1 MLSKKMKNIF
11 LFFSVLFLTIANA
24 QNAKQHTFKE
34 TNVTLKINID
44 QLYGTLTVPDEV
56 KKCQVALIIAGSG
69 PTDRN
74 GNNPMMKNNSLKM
87 LAEALAKNGIAS
99 LRFDKRG
106 IGESKA
112 SAITESSLV
121 FENYTE
127 DVKSWINFLK
137 LDKRFTQLTVIG
149 HSEGSLI
156 GMIAGAKANKFV
168 SIAGAGESADKLIK
182 SQIASKSNK
191 QLEDMTFPI
200 IDSLKSGNKVNKVD
214 PLLNSLFRPSIQPYL
229 ISWFKYDPQT
239 EIKKLT
245 VPVLVLQGNNDLQV
259 SVKDAESLAQ
269 ANKNSQLAII
279 DKMNHIM
286 KIIDGDKQANM
297 DSYNNE
303 TLPISE
309 VLIEKIV
316 SFIKK

>member
-1 MLSKKMKNIF
+1 MKNLF
-11 LFFSVLFLTIANA
+11 LFVSVLFFSIANA
-24 QNAKQHTFKE
+24 QTNNQDTFKE
-34 TNVTLKINID
+34 TNVTLKINVD
-44 QLYGTLTVPDEV
+44 QLYGTLTVPDNI
-56 KKCQVALIIAGSG
+56 KKCPVALLIAGSG

-87 LAEALAKNGIAS
+87 LAEALAKKGIAS
-99 LRFDKRG
+99 LRYDKRG

-127 DVKSWINFLK
+127 DAKSWINFLK
-137 LDKRFTQLTVIG
+137 QDKRFSQLTIIG

-156 GMIAGAKANKFV
+156 GMIAGAKANKFI
-168 SIAGAGESADKLIK
+168 SIAGAGESADQLIK

-191 QLEDMTFPI
+191 QIEEMTFPI
-200 IDSLKSGNKVNKVD
+200 IDSLKSGHKVNKVD

-229 ISWFKYDPQT
+229 ISWFKYDPKA
-239 EIKKLT
+239 EIKKLI
-245 VPVLVLQGNNDLQV
+245 VPILIVQGSNDLQV
-259 SVKDAESLAQ
+259 TVKDAENLVQ
-269 ANKNSQLAII
+269 TNKNSELIII

-286 KIIDGDKQANM
+286 KIIDGDNKANM
-297 DSYNNE
+297 ESYNNE

-309 VLIEKIV
+309 TMVNKIV

>member
-1 MLSKKMKNIF
+1 MKKIF
-11 LFFSVLFLTIANA
+11 LFTAFLFLTILNA
-24 QNAKQHTFKE
+24 QNTKQDTFKE

-44 QLYGTLTVPDEV
+44 QLYGTLTVPDDV
-56 KKCQVALIIAGSG
+56 NKCPVALIIAGSG

-112 SAITESSLV
+112 SAVTESSLV

-127 DVKSWINFLK
+127 DAKSWINFLK
-137 LDKRFTQLTVIG
+137 QDKRFTQLTVIG

-156 GMIAGAKANKFV
+156 GMIAGAKANKFI
-168 SIAGAGESADKLIK
+168 SIAGAGESADKLLK
-182 SQIASKSNK
+182 SQISSKSNK
-191 QLEDMTFPI
+191 QVEDMTFPI
-200 IDSLKSGNKVNKVD
+200 IDSLKAGNKVNKVD
-214 PLLNSLFRPSIQPYL
+214 PLLNSLFRASIQPYL
-229 ISWFKYDPQT
+229 ISWFKYDPQI

-245 VPVLVLQGNNDLQV
+245 VPVLIIQGNNDLQV
-259 SVKDAESLAQ
+259 SVKDAENLSQ
-269 ANKNSQLAII
+269 ANKNAELIII
-279 DKMNHIM
+279 DKMNHVL

-297 DSYNNE
+297 ASYNNE
-303 TLPISE
+303 NLPVSE
-309 VLIEKIV
+309 TMVNKIV

>member
-1 MLSKKMKNIF
+1 MKNLLLF
-11 LFFSVLFLTIANA
+11 LSVLFLTNANA
-24 QNAKQHTFKE
+24 QSPKQDTFKE
-34 TNVTLKINID
+34 TPATLKINND
-44 QLYGTLTVPDEV
+44 QLFGTLTIPDGI
-56 KKCQVALIIAGSG
+56 KKCPVALIISGSG

-87 LAEALAKNGIAS
+87 LAEELAKNGIAS

-106 IGESKA
+106 IGESKK

-137 LDKRFTQLTVIG
+137 QDKRFTQLTVIG

-156 GMIAGAKANKFV
+156 GMIASAKANKFV

-182 SQIASKSNK
+182 TQIASKSNK
-191 QLEDMTFPI
+191 QIEDMTFPI

-214 PLLNSLFRPSIQPYL
+214 PLLNSLFRASIQPYL
-229 ISWFKYDPQT
+229 ISWFKYDPQA
-239 EIKKLT
+239 EIKKLNI
-245 VPVLVLQGNNDLQV
+245 PVLIIQGNNDLQV
-259 SVKDAESLAQ
+259 SVKDAENLSKAKPHSELV
-269 ANKNSQLAII
+269 IV

-286 KIIDGDKQANM
+286 KIIDGDQKANM
-297 DSYNNE
+297 ESYANE
-303 TLPISE
+303 TLPVSE
-309 VLIEKIV
+309 TMVHKIV

>member
-1 MLSKKMKNIF
+1 MPLKMKNLF
-11 LFFSVLFLTIANA
+11 LFFTVLFLASANA
-24 QNAKQHTFKE
+24 QTTKQDTFTE

-44 QLYGTLTVPDEV
+44 QLFGTLTVPDGM
-56 KKCQVALIIAGSG
+56 KKGPVALIIAGSG

-74 GNNPMMKNNSLKM
+74 GNNPMMKNNSLKL

-106 IGESKA
+106 IGESKK

-127 DVKSWINFLK
+127 DAKSWINFLK
-137 LDKRFTQLTVIG
+137 QDKRFTQLTIIG

-156 GMIAGAKANKFV
+156 GMIASGKANKFV

-182 SQIASKSNK
+182 SQISSKSNK

-200 IDSLKSGNKVNKVD
+200 IDSLKAGNKVNKVD
-214 PLLNSLFRPSIQPYL
+214 PLLNSLFRASIQPYL
-229 ISWFKYDPQT
+229 ISWFKYDPQS
-239 EIKKLT
+239 EIKKLNI
-245 VPVLVLQGNNDLQV
+245 PVLIIQGNNDLQV
-259 SVKDAESLAQ
+259 SVKDAEELSKA
-269 ANKNSQLAII
+269 KTNSELVIV

-286 KIIDGDKQANM
+286 KIIEGDKQANM
-297 DSYNNE
+297 ESYSNE
-303 TLPISE
+303 NLPISE
-309 VLIEKIV
+309 TMVNKIV
-316 SFIKK
+316 SFIKE

>member
-1 MLSKKMKNIF
+1 M
-11 LFFSVLFLTIANA
+11 SVLFLSVTNA
-24 QNAKQHTFKE
+24 QNAKQDTFKE

-44 QLYGTLTVPDEV
+44 QLYGTLTVPDV
-56 KKCQVALIIAGSG
+56 TKKCPVALIIAGSG

-99 LRFDKRG
+99 LRYDKRG

-112 SAITESSLV
+112 SAPTESVLV

-127 DVKSWINFLK
+127 DAKSWINFLK
-137 LDKRFTQLTVIG
+137 QDKRFSQLIVIG

-156 GMIAGAKANKFV
+156 GMIAGAKANKFI
-168 SIAGAGESADKLIK
+168 SIAGAGESADKLLK
-182 SQIASKSNK
+182 EQISSKSNK
-191 QLEDMTFPI
+191 QIEDMTFPI

-214 PLLNSLFRPSIQPYL
+214 PLLNSLFRPGIQPYL

-245 VPVLVLQGNNDLQV
+245 VPVLIIQGNKDLQV
-259 SVKDAESLAQ
+259 NVADAESLSKAS
-269 ANKNSQLAII
+269 KNAELAIV
-279 DKMNHIM
+279 DKMNHIL
-286 KIIDGDKQANM
+286 KIIDGDNKANFE
-297 DSYNNE
+297 SYNNE
-303 TLPISE
+303 NLPISE
-309 VLIEKIV
+309 ELTNKIV

>member
-1 MLSKKMKNIF
+1 MKKIF
-11 LFFSVLFLTIANA
+11 LFTAFLFLTILNA
-24 QNAKQHTFKE
+24 QNTKQDTFKE

-44 QLYGTLTVPDEV
+44 QLYGALTVPDDV
-56 KKCQVALIIAGSG
+56 KKCPVALIIAGSG

-112 SAITESSLV
+112 SAVTESSLV

-127 DVKSWINFLK
+127 DAKSWINFLK
-137 LDKRFTQLTVIG
+137 QDKRFTQLTVIG

-156 GMIAGAKANKFV
+156 GMIAGAKANKFI
-168 SIAGAGESADKLIK
+168 SIAGAGESADKLLK
-182 SQIASKSNK
+182 SQISSKSNK
-191 QLEDMTFPI
+191 QVEDMTFPI
-200 IDSLKSGNKVNKVD
+200 IDSLKAGNKVNKVD
-214 PLLNSLFRPSIQPYL
+214 PLLNSLFRASIQPYL
-229 ISWFKYDPQT
+229 ISWFKYDPQI

-245 VPVLVLQGNNDLQV
+245 VTVLIIQGNNDLQV
-259 SVKDAESLAQ
+259 SVKDAENLSQ
-269 ANKNSQLAII
+269 ANKNAELVII
-279 DKMNHIM
+279 DKMNHVL

-297 DSYNNE
+297 ASYNNE
-303 TLPISE
+303 NLPVSE
-309 VLIEKIV
+309 TMVNKIV

>member
-1 MLSKKMKNIF
+1 MKNILLFAAF
-11 LFFSVLFLTIANA
+11 LSLTIVNA
-24 QNAKQHTFKE
+24 QSTKQHTFKE

-56 KKCQVALIIAGSG
+56 KKCPVALIIAGSG

-99 LRFDKRG
+99 LRYDKRG

-112 SAITESSLV
+112 SAVTETSLV

-127 DVKSWINFLK
+127 DAKSWINFLK

-156 GMIAGAKANKFV
+156 GMIAGAKANKFI
-168 SIAGAGESADKLIK
+168 SIAGAGESADKLLK
-182 SQIASKSNK
+182 SQISSKSNK
-191 QLEDMTFPI
+191 VIEDMTFPI

-214 PLLNSLFRPSIQPYL
+214 PMLNSLFRPSIQPYL

-245 VPVLVLQGNNDLQV
+245 VPILIIQGNNDLQV
-259 SVKDAESLAQ
+259 PVQDAENLSK
-269 ANKNSQLAII
+269 ANKNAELDII

-297 DSYNNE
+297 ESYNNE

-309 VLIEKIV
+309 TMTTKIV

>member
-229 ISWFKYDPQT
+229 ISWFKYDPKT

>member
-1 MLSKKMKNIF
+1 MKKIF
-11 LFFSVLFLTIANA
+11 LFTAFLFLTILNA
-24 QNAKQHTFKE
+24 QNTKQDTFKE

-44 QLYGTLTVPDEV
+44 QLYGTLTVPDDV
-56 KKCQVALIIAGSG
+56 NKCPVALIIAGSG

-112 SAITESSLV
+112 SAVTESSLV

-137 LDKRFTQLTVIG
+137 QDKRFTQLTVIG

-156 GMIAGAKANKFV
+156 GMIAGAKANKFI
-168 SIAGAGESADKLIK
+168 SIAGAGESADKLLK
-182 SQIASKSNK
+182 SQISSKSNK
-191 QLEDMTFPI
+191 QVEDMTFPI
-200 IDSLKSGNKVNKVD
+200 IDSLKTGNKVNKVD
-214 PLLNSLFRPSIQPYL
+214 PLLNSLFRASIQPYL
-229 ISWFKYDPQT
+229 ISWFKYDPQI

-245 VPVLVLQGNNDLQV
+245 VPVLIIQGNNDLQV
-259 SVKDAESLAQ
+259 SVKDAENLSQ
-269 ANKNSQLAII
+269 ANKNAELVII
-279 DKMNHIM
+279 DKMNHIL

-297 DSYNNE
+297 TSYNNE
-303 TLPISE
+303 TLPVSE
-309 VLIEKIV
+309 TMINKIV

>member
-1 MLSKKMKNIF
+1 MKKIF
-11 LFFSVLFLTIANA
+11 LFTAFLFLTILNA
-24 QNAKQHTFKE
+24 QNTKQDTFKE

-44 QLYGTLTVPDEV
+44 QLYGTLTVPDDV
-56 KKCQVALIIAGSG
+56 KKCPVALIIAGSG

-112 SAITESSLV
+112 SAVTESSLV

-127 DVKSWINFLK
+127 DAKSWINFLK
-137 LDKRFTQLTVIG
+137 QDKRFTQLTVIG

-156 GMIAGAKANKFV
+156 GMIAGAKANKFI
-168 SIAGAGESADKLIK
+168 SIAGAGEPADKLLK
-182 SQIASKSNK
+182 SQISSKSNK
-191 QLEDMTFPI
+191 QVEDMTFPI
-200 IDSLKSGNKVNKVD
+200 IDSLKAGNKVNKVD
-214 PLLNSLFRPSIQPYL
+214 PLLNSLFRASIQPYL
-229 ISWFKYDPQT
+229 ISWFKCDPQI

-245 VPVLVLQGNNDLQV
+245 VPVLIIQGNNDLQV
-259 SVKDAESLAQ
+259 SVKDAENLSQ
-269 ANKNSQLAII
+269 ANKNAELVII
-279 DKMNHIM
+279 DKMNHVL
-286 KIIDGDKQANM
+286 KIIDGDKQANIA
-297 DSYNNE
+297 SYNNE
-303 TLPISE
+303 NLPVSE
-309 VLIEKIV
+309 TMINKIV